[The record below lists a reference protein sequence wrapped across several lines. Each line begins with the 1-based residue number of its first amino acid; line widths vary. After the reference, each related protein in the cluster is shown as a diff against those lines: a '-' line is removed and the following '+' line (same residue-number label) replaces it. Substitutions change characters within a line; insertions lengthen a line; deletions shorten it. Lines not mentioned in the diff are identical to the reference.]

1 MHKSNKSHETIRG
14 FTLIELVLVMGI
26 TVLFIAIA
34 YATLYIVNTSHA
46 HIAVMNDAKDFAD
59 LNMRAIENLLVDA
72 VSVKLTDTSTLGSD
86 DAGYTSVFFKHD
98 NSQIKPGTNL
108 MWGSALFYRADGS
121 SQDTLAFSW
130 DPYTI
135 KGGTISKWAVLWNT
149 PIFTATSTPGIIHV
163 KLQIVDN
170 ATATDPANTTSP
182 GKVYYTLEKDI
193 ILLNI
198 KDSSGI
204 TVVGSSI
211 GTGIKFKS
219 YTP

>member
-1 MHKSNKSHETIRG
+1 MRKSNNGYKSTQG

-26 TVLFIAIA
+26 TVLFIAITFG
-34 YATLYIVNTSHA
+34 TLYIINTSHA
-46 HIAVMNDAKDFAD
+46 HVAVMNDAKDFAD

-72 VSVKLTDTSTLGSD
+72 VSVKLTDTPSLGSD

-98 NSQIKPGTNL
+98 NSLIKAGTYL
-108 MWGSALFYRADGS
+108 KWGSALYYHVDGS
-121 SQDTLAFSW
+121 SLDTLAFSW

-149 PIFTATSTPGIIHV
+149 SIFTATSTPGIIHV

-170 ATATDPANTTSP
+170 ATDTDPANNTTP
-182 GKVYYTLEKDI
+182 GIVYYTLEKDI

-211 GTGIKFKS
+211 GKGFKFKS

>member
-1 MHKSNKSHETIRG
+1 MA
-14 FTLIELVLVMGI
+14 I
-26 TVLFIAIA
+26 TVLFIAITF
-34 YATLYIVNTSHA
+34 ATLYIVNTSHA
-46 HIAVMNDAKDFAD
+46 HVAVMNDAKDYAD

-72 VSVKLTDTSTLGSD
+72 VSVKLTDTPTLGSD
-86 DAGYTSVFFKHD
+86 DTGYTSVFFKHD
-98 NSQIKPGTNL
+98 NSLIKAGTYL
-108 MWGSALFYRADGS
+108 KWGSALYYHAAGS
-121 SQDTLAFSW
+121 SLDTLAFSW

-149 PIFTATSTPGIIHV
+149 PIFTTTSTPGIIHV

-170 ATATDPANTTSP
+170 STDADPANNTTP

-204 TVVGSSI
+204 TVVGSSM
-211 GTGIKFKS
+211 GTGFKFKS